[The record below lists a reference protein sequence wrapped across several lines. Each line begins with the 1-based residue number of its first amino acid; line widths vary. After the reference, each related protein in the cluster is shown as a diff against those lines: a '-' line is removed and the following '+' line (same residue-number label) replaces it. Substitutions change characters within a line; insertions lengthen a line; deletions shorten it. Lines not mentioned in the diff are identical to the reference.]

1 MQNLFAPES
10 EASNMKEFYQNADA
24 LDGNYNFII
33 PLYENMP
40 SEIQ

>member
-10 EASNMKEFYQNADA
+10 EASNMKEIYENSNGI
-24 LDGNYNFII
+24 DGNYNFII